1 MLNYGEM
8 DTVLPNL
15 TSLEHK
21 IKDAVDELHRLKK
34 TSGGIS
40 DRGGASSNEKKA
52 IRDQIQKIIN
62 LIEETEGAD

>member
-21 IKDAVDELHRLKK
+21 IKEAINELKQLKK
-34 TSGGIS
+34 TSGGSS
-40 DRGGASSNEKKA
+40 DGGGVSSKEKKA

>member
-8 DTVLPNL
+8 ATGLPKL

-21 IKDAVDELHRLKK
+21 IKKAVDELQRLKK
-34 TSGGIS
+34 TSGGS
-40 DRGGASSNEKKA
+40 FDGGGVSSKEKKA

>member
-1 MLNYGEM
+1 M

-15 TSLEHK
+15 KSLEHK
-21 IKDAVDELHRLKK
+21 IKDAVDELQRLKK
-34 TSGGIS
+34 TSGGS
-40 DRGGASSNEKKA
+40 FDGGGVSSKEKKA

>member
-1 MLNYGEM
+1 M

-15 TSLEHK
+15 TSLGHK
-21 IKDAVDELHRLKK
+21 IKDAVDELQRLKK
-34 TSGGIS
+34 TSGSSS
-40 DRGGASSNEKKA
+40 DGGSVSSKEKKT

>member
-1 MLNYGEM
+1 M

-15 TSLEHK
+15 TSLENK

-34 TSGGIS
+34 TSGDSS
-40 DRGGASSNEKKA
+40 DRGGVSSKEKKA

>member
-15 TSLEHK
+15 ASLEHK
-21 IKDAVDELHRLKK
+21 IKDAVDELQRLKK
-34 TSGGIS
+34 TSGG
-40 DRGGASSNEKKA
+40 RVSSKEKKT

>member
-21 IKDAVDELHRLKK
+21 IKDAVDELQRLKK
-34 TSGGIS
+34 TSGSSS
-40 DRGGASSNEKKA
+40 DGGGVSSNEMKT
-52 IRDQIQKIIN
+52 IRDHIQNIIN

>member
-21 IKDAVDELHRLKK
+21 IKDAVDELQRLKK
-34 TSGGIS
+34 TSGSSSVGS
-40 DRGGASSNEKKA
+40 GLSSNEKKA

>member
-21 IKDAVDELHRLKK
+21 IKEAVDELQRLKK
-34 TSGGIS
+34 TSGSSS
-40 DRGGASSNEKKA
+40 DGGGVSSKEKKA

>member
-8 DTVLPNL
+8 ATVLPNL

-21 IKDAVDELHRLKK
+21 IKKAVDELQRLKK
-34 TSGGIS
+34 TSGGSS
-40 DRGGASSNEKKA
+40 DGAVVSSKEKKA
-52 IRDQIQKIIN
+52 FRDQIQKIIN

>member
-1 MLNYGEM
+1 M

-21 IKDAVDELHRLKK
+21 IKDAVDELQRLKK
-34 TSGGIS
+34 TSGGS
-40 DRGGASSNEKKA
+40 FDGGGVSSKEKKA

>member
-1 MLNYGEM
+1 M

-21 IKDAVDELHRLKK
+21 IKDAVDELQRLKK
-34 TSGGIS
+34 TSGGS
-40 DRGGASSNEKKA
+40 FDGGGVSSKEKKA
-52 IRDQIQKIIN
+52 IRDQIQKMIN

>member
-8 DTVLPNL
+8 DTALPNL

-21 IKDAVDELHRLKK
+21 IKDAVDELQRLKK
-34 TSGGIS
+34 TSGGS
-40 DRGGASSNEKKA
+40 FDGGGVSSKEKKA

>member
-8 DTVLPNL
+8 DTVHPNL

-21 IKDAVDELHRLKK
+21 IKDAVDELQRLKK
-34 TSGGIS
+34 TSGGSS
-40 DRGGASSNEKKA
+40 DAGGVSSKEKKA

-62 LIEETEGAD
+62 LIEETEGAG

>member
-1 MLNYGEM
+1 M

-15 TSLEHK
+15 RSLEHK
-21 IKDAVDELHRLKK
+21 IKDAVDELQRLRK
-34 TSGGIS
+34 TSVISSDGG
-40 DRGGASSNEKKA
+40 GVSSKEKKA

>member
-1 MLNYGEM
+1 M

-15 TSLEHK
+15 TALEHK
-21 IKDAVDELHRLKK
+21 IKDAVDELQRLKK
-34 TSGGIS
+34 TSGGS
-40 DRGGASSNEKKA
+40 FDGGDVSSKEKKT

>member
-34 TSGGIS
+34 TSGGSS
-40 DRGGASSNEKKA
+40 DRGGVSSKEKKA

>member
-15 TSLEHK
+15 ASLEHK
-21 IKDAVDELHRLKK
+21 IKDAVDELQRLKK
-34 TSGGIS
+34 TSGGS
-40 DRGGASSNEKKA
+40 FDGGGVSSKEKKA

-62 LIEETEGAD
+62 LIEETENTD

>member
-1 MLNYGEM
+1 M
-8 DTVLPNL
+8 DAVLPNL

-21 IKDAVDELHRLKK
+21 IKDAVDELQRLKK
-34 TSGGIS
+34 TSGRSS
-40 DRGGASSNEKKA
+40 DGGSVSSKEKKT

>member
-15 TSLEHK
+15 ASLEHK
-21 IKDAVDELHRLKK
+21 IKDAVDELQRLKK
-34 TSGGIS
+34 TSGGS
-40 DRGGASSNEKKA
+40 FDGGGVSSKEKKA

>member
-15 TSLEHK
+15 ASLEHK
-21 IKDAVDELHRLKK
+21 IKDAVDELQRLKK
-34 TSGGIS
+34 TSGSSS
-40 DRGGASSNEKKA
+40 DGGGVLSKEKKA

>member
-1 MLNYGEM
+1 MLNYGKM

-15 TSLEHK
+15 TALEHK
-21 IKDAVDELHRLKK
+21 IKDAVDELQRLKK
-34 TSGGIS
+34 TSGSTS
-40 DRGGASSNEKKA
+40 DGGSVSSKEKKT